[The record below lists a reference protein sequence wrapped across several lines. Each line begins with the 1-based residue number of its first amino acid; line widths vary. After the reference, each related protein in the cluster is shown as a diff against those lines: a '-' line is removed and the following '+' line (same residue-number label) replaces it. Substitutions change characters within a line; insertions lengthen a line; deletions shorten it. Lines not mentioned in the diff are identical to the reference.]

1 MQRCQRLR
9 ARITASGTRCWML
22 GLGQGV
28 TEVNFTK
35 LDVWRK
41 AHQMTLKAY
50 KATQS
55 FPSEERYRLTDQLCR
70 SASSVPANIAEGTGR
85 NTLKE
90 YVQFLYTARGS
101 IEETKYHLILS
112 KDLGYLP
119 SDDFNGLMEG
129 YNEVGKMLNGL
140 INSLKERHANS

>member
-1 MQRCQRLR
+1 MDNFTQLEVWQR
-9 ARITASGTRCWML
+9 AH
-22 GLGQGV
+22 GLVLEIYRV
-28 TEVNFTK
+28 TE
-35 LDVWRK
+35 R
-41 AHQMTLKAY
+41 
-50 KATQS
+50 
-55 FPSEERYRLTDQLCR
+55 FPNTERFRLTDQLCR

-101 IEETKYHLILS
+101 VEETKYHLILS

-129 YNEVGKMLNGL
+129 YNEVGRMLNGL
-140 INSLKERHANS
+140 INSLKGRHANS

>member
-1 MQRCQRLR
+1 
-9 ARITASGTRCWML
+9 
-22 GLGQGV
+22 
-28 TEVNFTK
+28 
-35 LDVWRK
+35 
-41 AHQMTLKAY
+41 MTLKSY
-50 KATQS
+50 KATQA
-55 FPSEERYRLTDQLCR
+55 FPQKERYRLTDQLCR

-85 NTLKE
+85 NPLKE

-119 SDDFNGLMEG
+119 LGDFNDLMEG

-140 INSLKERHANS
+140 INSLKERLTNG

>member
-1 MQRCQRLR
+1 
-9 ARITASGTRCWML
+9 
-22 GLGQGV
+22 
-28 TEVNFTK
+28 
-35 LDVWRK
+35 
-41 AHQMTLKAY
+41 MTLKIY
-50 KATQS
+50 KVTQG
-55 FPSEERYRLTDQLCR
+55 FPQKERYRLTDQLCR

-119 SDDFNGLMEG
+119 LGDFNDLMEG

-140 INSLKERHANS
+140 INSLKERLTNG

>member
-1 MQRCQRLR
+1 
-9 ARITASGTRCWML
+9 
-22 GLGQGV
+22 
-28 TEVNFTK
+28 
-35 LDVWRK
+35 
-41 AHQMTLKAY
+41 MTLKVY
-50 KATQS
+50 KATQA
-55 FPSEERYRLTDQLCR
+55 FPQKERYRLTDQLCR

-101 IEETKYHLILS
+101 IEETKYHLILA

-119 SDDFNGLMEG
+119 LSDFNDLMEG

-140 INSLKERHANS
+140 INSLKERLTNG